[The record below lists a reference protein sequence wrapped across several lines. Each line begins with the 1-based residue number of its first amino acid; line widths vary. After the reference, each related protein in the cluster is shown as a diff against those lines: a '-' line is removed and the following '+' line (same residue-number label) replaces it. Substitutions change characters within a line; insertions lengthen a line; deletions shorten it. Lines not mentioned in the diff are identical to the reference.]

1 VAPSVAANSAS
12 VTAPEFTVVG
22 NTGTFSDVDD
32 AVTISVVSGGGSVSQ
47 VGSTSGTWSWSGT
60 APDESSAYT
69 VTIKAL
75 NVDGSFSTTSFTVHA
90 PTWP

>member
-1 VAPSVAANSAS
+1 

-32 AVTISVVSGGGSVSQ
+32 AVTISVLSGGGSVSQ
-47 VGSTSGTWSWSGT
+47 SGSTGGTWSWSGT

-75 NVDGSFSTTSFTVHA
+75 NIDGSFSTTSFTVHA
-90 PTWP
+90 TDVAPAWRPTCLR